1 MAALWP
7 AQGGIQI
14 LGSRSTEDAWRRSCL
29 RRSTY
34 PPCVWRSRL
43 SCSCTIGD
51 ARACR
56 TQGPSSKF
64 ALHITSPFRLVVIFK
79 DLVKGRHW
87 TRVLFHY
94 FRREVWLFVTSK
106 RNCAT
111 SARIATRSS
120 YLRRNRQQENRWAPR
135 RKQYWVRISSL
146 CVSEMELARDVKE
159 KPCYICLDFD
169 TEHKWTAEKTFE
181 LPDENFVTVGAKRFR
196 YVRGSPRHFLPEQRE
211 VWRWH
216 PQEDL
221 RVPRRKHHQCW
232 RWTLPLRWSVFPVKR
247 HWKQKPAES
256 MTSLSE
262 ATWDATFTSARSC
275 TPIRVV
281 KRHDHVPRD
290 CWAYHERIDD
300 IGSVW
305 RRRSPSMWKC
315 SIWIGE
321 SILSPSKFSADVDL
335 RMSSRLAKAMY
346 EADSESTHVSSASD
360 QWICFLIS
368 CLSWWY
374 ILCSFFCIDHPFTV
388 SLLFYHLSENLK
400 MTSTGD

>member
-232 RWTLPLRWSVFPVKR
+232 RWTLPLRWSVFPAKR
-247 HWKQKPAES
+247 HWKQNQRSPWHLFPEQHE
-256 MTSLSE
+256 TRCLHPQGV
-262 ATWDATFTSARSC
+262 ARQC
-275 TPIRVV
+275 RVV

-290 CWAYHERIDD
+290 CWAHHERIDVN
-300 IGSVW
+300 GSVDDEDQGA
-305 RRRSPSMWKC
+305 C
-315 SIWIGE
+315 SINVKVLGMDWRICF
-321 SILSPSKFSADVDL
+321 LSLQIFSRCGL
-335 RMSSRLAKAMY
+335 RMSLRFAKAMN
-346 EADSESTHVSSASD
+346 EADSESTHASSASD
-360 QWICFLIS
+360 GGFVFLVS
-368 CLSWWY
+368 CLS
-374 ILCSFFCIDHPFTV
+374 
-388 SLLFYHLSENLK
+388 
-400 MTSTGD
+400 